1 MKKTILSLFAALFA
15 LASCTQPV
23 VEVFGSISG
32 YVVDEDTGAAI
43 GGARVTITPTGSS
56 QVTSTDGE
64 FLFDNLDAQEYTL
77 SIKKDGYED
86 MSQKVSVKAGV
97 SSSVQV
103 ALSPIQPI
111 LNVEQQ
117 ILDFGDETTTLPLDI
132 TNTGKGV
139 LEWTIDEEIDWITC
153 SMASGYTTDKVTS
166 VVIKASREG
175 MEKGS
180 YTETIVVSSNGGSAI
195 VKVKMSV
202 GNSIKISVNPD
213 ELDFGSLESQI
224 QMTITNSGNS
234 AVKYTA
240 SAANNWLTLSKTSS
254 SVQTTDYIDAIVSR
268 EGLGAGSYTSSIT
281 ISTDGGDL
289 IIPVRMQ
296 VAEKSAPT
304 VTLESVEETTYNSAT
319 VNGTIV
325 AIGSAKVTRYG
336 FCYSST
342 NQIPTVYDKVSNL
355 GDCTAPKAFKSTLT
369 NLESTTI
376 YYVRAFAENHE
387 GIAYSSVLT
396 FTTSD
401 LPKLAE
407 VETGEASQITANTAT
422 VSGTIKSLGNVIS
435 LSAHGHVWNT
445 TGNPTLTNGENTD
458 LGEISSA
465 SAFKSNL
472 MGLEAGTTYYVRA
485 YATNEKGTAYGE
497 EITFTTGLGDV
508 ELKTLEA
515 KSITHESAVVSGE
528 VVNDGKNEIL
538 EKGIVYAT
546 FAEPD
551 RYDGRVAAEGEEFT
565 CTLTGLSK
573 MTTYHA
579 RAYVK
584 TATGKYFYGND
595 VTFTTTEHV
604 TEPTV
609 ATGQTDEVTHESLT
623 IGGQLVSTGGT
634 TVTEYGHVVG
644 TDAEVT
650 FLTCTRK
657 STFGPTDAPLE
668 FTSELSGLD
677 ANTTYYVRAYATN
690 AMGTVYVDAV
700 TFTTEMLPVN
710 LSDVTVTDVT
720 KNSAFLNAEILME
733 NGHMITE
740 KGFGIFKKDSEEREY
755 LVADDNFTLKVTG
768 LESETEYW
776 VFAYVETSDG
786 KFFASK
792 YYSIFTTLAA
802 PANPTNGLYA
812 YYTFEDN
819 TTNTVSGAH
828 NGSGINTSYVD
839 GVQGSKALKFTSEN
853 SKLNIPEP
861 LIDRNTFTLSFWVKD
876 LNDGH
881 IFSVLSSS
889 NHKYSNILALTNGQL
904 KYIQSGWSLWNDWN
918 DEEETPLFIHSTLSS
933 EWHHI
938 TITSNYVSMNK
949 TEVCLYIDGEYIDRT
964 TLQNQGGSSS
974 GHGVGTKFVFGGP
987 LSRSGYNLSLNWIS
1001 MSIDNLRIYNTR
1013 VLTSEEVKQIYEYE
1027 K

>member
-1 MKKTILSLFAALFA
+1 MKKTILSLFAVLFA

-254 SVQTTDYIDAIVSR
+254 SVQTTDYINAIVSR

-342 NQIPTVYDKVSNL
+342 NQTPTVYDKVSNL

-369 NLESTTI
+369 NLESTTT
-376 YYVRAFAENHE
+376 YYVRAFAENQE

-472 MGLEAGTTYYVRA
+472 MRLEAGTTYYVRA

-538 EKGIVYAT
+538 EKGVVYAT

-595 VTFTTTEHV
+595 ITFTTTEHV

-623 IGGQLVSTGGT
+623 IGGQLISTGGT

-650 FLTCTRK
+650 ILTCRRK
-657 STFGPTDAPLE
+657 STFGPTDVPLE

-690 AMGTVYVDAV
+690 AMGTVYGDAV
-700 TFTTEMLPVN
+700 TFTTGRTPIIVSDPVIET
-710 LSDVTVTDVT
+710 LSWNSVTVSSTLSQTD
-720 KNSAFLNAEILME
+720 
-733 NGHMITE
+733 GHTIDY
-740 KGFGIFKKDSEEREY
+740 KGFILSKYDEEETVDDY
-755 LVADDNFTLKVTG
+755 YFADGDFNTTITG
-768 LESETEYW
+768 LEGETKYKVLAFVNTVEDNFYMSE
-776 VFAYVETSDG
+776 
-786 KFFASK
+786 
-792 YYSIFTTLAA
+792 YYTIFTTPSA
-802 PANPTNGLYA
+802 PLNPTNGLYA

-819 TTNTVSGAH
+819 TTNMVSGAP

-839 GVQGSKALKFTSEN
+839 GVQGSKALKFSSAS
-853 SKLNIPEP
+853 SKLNIPEAM
-861 LIDRNTFTLSFWVKD
+861 IDNNIFSISFWVKGI
-876 LNDGH
+876 NDGH
-881 IFSVLSSS
+881 VFDVVSSGNYHNS
-889 NHKYSNILALTNGQL
+889 HIMGMKNGQL
-904 KYIQSGWSLWNDWN
+904 TYVQSGYNLWYRWND
-918 DEEETPLFIHSTLSS
+918 DSYAPSFTHSTLDSS
-933 EWHHI
+933 EWHLV
-938 TITSNYVSMNK
+938 TMTSDYDGIY
-949 TEVCLYIDGEYIDRT
+949 TDLCLYVDGEFIDIMTLDGQGYQT
-964 TLQNQGGSSS
+964 TDY
-974 GHGVGTKFVFGGP
+974 GTKFVFGGE
-987 LSRSGYNLSLNWIS
+987 LKNSGYNVALNWSS
-1001 MSIDNLRIYNTR
+1001 MSIDNLRIYKSK
-1013 VLTSEEVKQIYEYE
+1013 VLSAAEVKQIYEYE